1 MKHVL
6 RLATVI
12 ALLLAIGL
20 KAAEIP
26 QNPRRK
32 PLPVEEFH
40 KHFEKV
46 PTDKDMGANFA
57 ARVYL
62 GTAGDRDHYNSLTL
76 GWGACGVLWGKPVA
90 IVYIRE
96 TRFSHAYFEASPLFT
111 LSWYADKDRPTLVRV
126 FGGTSGRDTD
136 KEKASG
142 FTPVETPD
150 GGVTYLEAEKVVV
163 CRKVMRQPVPKE
175 FVPKPL
181 AERMNA
187 DGHLHIQY
195 TGEVISVW
203 KRKK

>member
-1 MKHVL
+1 MRHAL
-6 RLATVI
+6 RLAI
-12 ALLLAIGL
+12 LLALLTVLGLA
-20 KAAEIP
+20 AAEIP

-46 PTDKDMGANFA
+46 PTNGDAGPNFA
-57 ARVYL
+57 PRVYL
-62 GTAGDRDHYNSLTL
+62 GTAGDREHYNSLTL

-96 TRFSHAYFEASPLFT
+96 TRFSYAYFEASPVFT
-111 LSWYADKDRPTLVRV
+111 LSWYAADKRQTLVRV

-150 GGVTYLEAEKVVV
+150 GGVTYLEAERVVV
-163 CRKVMRQPVPKE
+163 CRKVMRQPVPQE
-175 FVPKPL
+175 FVPKPM
-181 AERMNA
+181 AEKMNQ
-187 DGHLHIQY
+187 DGHVHIQY
-195 TGEVISVW
+195 TGEVLGVW
-203 KRKK
+203 RKRK